1 MTREQRC
8 MQVIEYLKDL
18 TPSGQKKNV
27 LCIIYK
33 DQD

>member
-1 MTREQRC
+1 

-18 TPSGQKKNV
+18 TPSEQKKNV
-27 LCIIYK
+27 SCIMYK